1 MTESSKADWV
11 SPRDLMPRVDAIYR
25 HPRFQ
30 RELFRIDELERDRVW
45 CRHGLSHLLDV
56 ARIAWGLCLEDALE
70 HPSAPRLSR
79 ELVYAAA
86 LLHDIGRAEQYE
98 YGVEHDVA
106 GERIA
111 AEILGT
117 VEVDA
122 RFCSADRR
130 AILAAV
136 RGHRSQ
142 AGSPGGRAV
151 TDATSNSCESAGTVP
166 SVRARADAGGR
177 DEVLEERLQRVIATA
192 DKASRACFACPA
204 RSTCNWSDAKKNLTI
219 VA

>member
-1 MTESSKADWV
+1 MTGTFEAGWV
-11 SPRDLMPRVDAIYR
+11 SPRDLMPRVDAICR

-30 RELFRIDELERDRVW
+30 RELARIDELEHDRAW

-56 ARIAWGLCLEDALE
+56 ARIAWIDCVEA
-70 HPSAPRLSR
+70 APRDPAASLSR

-98 YGVEHDVA
+98 TGTPHDEA

-111 AEILGT
+111 IEILGT
-117 VEVDA
+117 VEPDA
-122 RFCSADRR
+122 RFDAGERSAI
-130 AILAAV
+130 AFAV
-136 RGHRSQ
+136 RGHRRK
-142 AGSPGGRAV
+142 ADG
-151 TDATSNSCESAGTVP
+151 
-166 SVRARADAGGR
+166 DAGAVAMPGR
-177 DEVLEERLQRVIATA
+177 RRPDGEDPCAEALQRVIARA

-204 RSTCNWSDAKKNLTI
+204 RATCNWPDAKKNLTV